1 MRVQLLGGF
10 AVEVGGRTVDASRWR
25 LTKARTLVKL
35 LALEPAQRLHREY
48 LLDLLWPDLSP
59 SAGANNLHQAL
70 HAGRRA
76 LAGEGADGLLEL
88 RDQVVVLRASGL
100 VDVDATQFRT
110 QAEAALDAGD
120 LAGLRAAHAAYRGEL
135 LPDDRYE
142 SWVRGPR
149 DELRALHRQV
159 LVRLGD
165 QARSAGSLAEAEA
178 ALELALL
185 ADPLHEPALRS
196 LMRVLAAQGR
206 RSAAL
211 QRYERARDD
220 LRSAYGSD
228 PDPESR
234 QLYREL
240 LVGSA
245 DTGPTESGDGP
256 PARAG
261 NLLPAVTS
269 FVGREREVAEVRRLL
284 DRTRLLT
291 LTGPGGAGK
300 TRLAQEAARLDAAAM
315 PDGVWF
321 VDLVPVRRPAPRS
334 PTRSRSRWGSRRPPA
349 RIRCVRWPASSP
361 IGGCC

>member
-10 AVEVGGRTVDASRWR
+10 GVEVDGRTVDPSRWR
-25 LTKARTLVKL
+25 LTKARTVVKL
-35 LALEPAQRLHREY
+35 LALDPAQRLHREY

-59 SAGANNLHQAL
+59 SAAANNLHQAL

-76 LAGEGADGLLEL
+76 LAGDGTDGLLEL

-100 VDVDATQFRT
+100 VDVDAALFRT
-110 QAEAALDAGD
+110 QAEAALDSGD
-120 LAGLRAAHAAYRGEL
+120 LDELRAAHAAYDGEL

-149 DELRALHRQV
+149 DELHALHREV

-165 QARSAGSLAEAEA
+165 RARSEGSLTEAES
-178 ALELALL
+178 ALELALQ

-196 LMRVLAAQGR
+196 LMRVLAAEGR

-228 PDPESR
+228 PDPETR

-245 DTGPTESGDGP
+245 DTGP
-256 PARAG
+256 
-261 NLLPAVTS
+261 
-269 FVGREREVAEVRRLL
+269 AEPRR
-284 DRTRLLT
+284 RPCR
-291 LTGPGGAGK
+291 PGGA
-300 TRLAQEAARLDAAAM
+300 TCH
-315 PDGVWF
+315 
-321 VDLVPVRRPAPRS
+321 RR
-334 PTRSRSRWGSRRPPA
+334 
-349 RIRCVRWPASSP
+349 
-361 IGGCC
+361 